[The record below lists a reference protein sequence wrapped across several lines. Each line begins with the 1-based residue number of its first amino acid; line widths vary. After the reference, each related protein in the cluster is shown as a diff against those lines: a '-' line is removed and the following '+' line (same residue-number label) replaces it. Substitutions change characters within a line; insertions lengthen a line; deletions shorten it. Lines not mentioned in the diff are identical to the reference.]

1 MPQKRGRN
9 AFVRTSVPMLERA
22 LSILIVCLLAGIG
35 IAIWIK
41 GAHFDPGLYS
51 LRIEA
56 LNSTKAEVTGKDGTA
71 QPGAAAPGKT
81 QPAPKPAE
89 SENPETSTAL
99 SAKPAVKSEMLD
111 LGLQGVEPM
120 GTTEFYSAEN
130 LFEKIDGRAPAY
142 IGFNFQQ
149 LRCRSF
155 AVAGAAGSYVDVYEY
170 RMDTPINAFGIFA
183 LERDPNGKPVDFA
196 TDGYSGEM
204 GYFFRQGSCYV
215 QIIASDQNPKTME
228 LARTIAENR
237 AKALPADDTGLDGR
251 RRLPA
256 TDLIPGSITFLQ
268 ENAQGQAFLK
278 NVFQAM
284 YQFEGKKLPF
294 FLMVTTPES
303 AADALKSYL
312 AFCERFGAT
321 TKLPDVKGARLFQT
335 QNFGTWKVIYQREG
349 EMGGVYDAEDGERAR
364 RFVEKYL
371 QGQL

>member
-22 LSILIVCLLAGIG
+22 LSILILCLLAGIG

-51 LRIEA
+51 LRTEA

-81 QPAPKPAE
+81 QQAPKPAE
-89 SENPETSTAL
+89 SENPETSHASSTPPAL
-99 SAKPAVKSEMLD
+99 KSEALEP
-111 LGLQGVEPM
+111 GLPGVEPM
-120 GTTEFYSAEN
+120 GKTEFYSADN

-183 LERDPNGKPVDFA
+183 LERDPAGKPLDFA

-228 LARTIAENR
+228 LARSIAENR

-256 TDLIPGSITFLQ
+256 TDLIPDSVTFLQ
-268 ENAQGQAFLK
+268 ENAQGQEFLK
-278 NVFQAM
+278 NVFQAA
-284 YQFEGKKLPF
+284 YQFEGKNCRSF
-294 FLMVTTPES
+294 
-303 AADALKSYL
+303 
-312 AFCERFGAT
+312 
-321 TKLPDVKGARLFQT
+321 
-335 QNFGTWKVIYQREG
+335 
-349 EMGGVYDAEDGERAR
+349 
-364 RFVEKYL
+364 
-371 QGQL
+371 